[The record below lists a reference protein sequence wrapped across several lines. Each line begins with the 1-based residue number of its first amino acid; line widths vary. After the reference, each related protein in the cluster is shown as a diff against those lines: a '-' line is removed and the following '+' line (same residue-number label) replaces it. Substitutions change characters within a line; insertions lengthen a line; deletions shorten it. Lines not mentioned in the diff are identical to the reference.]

1 MEPFDSIE
9 KLITEHG
16 SATIQR
22 SHIALLKAQMTALT
36 SENTE
41 LKTKVSAFEI
51 EVRQLRRQ
59 LEDYQPVSKPGH
71 LCPHCRRNTGNFL
84 GNRESHI
91 VQERMLG
98 LERAYYKCSNPQ
110 CQKEFNEEIK

>member
-22 SHIALLKAQMTALT
+22 SHIALLKEQMTHLA
-36 SENTE
+36 SENKE

-59 LEDYQPVSKPGH
+59 LQDNQTVAQPGES
-71 LCPHCRRNTGNFL
+71 CPYCRRTTGQLVELTKHPVFFMQ
-84 GNRESHI
+84 GWKVGH
-91 VQERMLG
+91 
-98 LERAYYKCSNPQ
+98 YKCSNPQ
-110 CQKEFNEEIK
+110 CGKTYEHDLEH